1 MNDMFLNQVIGK
13 GETITVKLSHPEEI
27 VWPFNNTFVTTGTT
41 VTKQTIYPEKVE
53 EKETAMS
60 LEQNQIEYLSRRIDD
75 VYYKLWNSLPEKFNL
90 HRDNTPKNYKELIDA
105 IKNDK
110 FKLDGK
116 RIKHFINEEEDED
129 EFDGIYPCGPFDGII
144 WDGPQPD
151 QKGYD
156 AAVESL
162 QKARTRALDIIK
174 TSPAAD
180 GLKALQEFQKWTPEG
195 AAN

>member
-60 LEQNQIEYLSRRIDD
+60 LEQNQIDYLSRRVDE
-75 VYYKLWNSLPEKFNL
+75 VYRDLRSPLSEKFNL
-90 HRDNTPKNYKELIDA
+90 YKDNAPRTYKDLIDA

-110 FKLDGK
+110 FKLNEK

-129 EFDGIYPCGPFDGII
+129 EFDSWYPNSPFDGII

-174 TSPAAD
+174 TAPAAD
-180 GLKALQEFQKWTPEG
+180 GLKALQELEKWTPEG

>member
-1 MNDMFLNQVIGK
+1 MNSILDQLILLTGTLPKQTGLDI
-13 GETITVKLSHPEEI
+13 
-27 VWPFNNTFVTTGTT
+27 FVTTGTT

-60 LEQNQIEYLSRRIDD
+60 LEQNQIDYLSCRVDD
-75 VYYKLWNSLPEKFNL
+75 VYRELRSPLAEKFNL
-90 HRDNTPKNYKELIDA
+90 YKDNAPRTYKELIDA

-110 FKLDGK
+110 FKLNEK
-116 RIKHFINEEEDED
+116 HIKTMEARAEHDED
-129 EFDGIYPCGPFDGII
+129 DGWDCPYCSPFDGII

-151 QKGYD
+151 VEGYE
-156 AAVESL
+156 AALDSL
-162 QKARTRALDIIK
+162 QKARIRALDIIK

-180 GLKALQEFQKWTPEG
+180 GLKALQEFEKWTPEG